1 MKQMRKI
8 LLPVIASLCFA
19 GVVAAQDV
27 DLRALD
33 RLGEHARSKTA
44 VTLNSALL
52 KLGAAFLSAD
62 GDSDADAIKSLIG
75 KLKAIY
81 VRVYEYASPGLYSD
95 KDLEAFRAMLSSP
108 RWTPVVDVQDHQESS
123 QIYFLMNPSSDK
135 LGGVA
140 VLSAE
145 PKKVTVVYI
154 DGDLDPSDIAKLSG
168 NMWIPEIHDL
178 DRIKRG
184 DNKSGK

>member
-1 MKQMRKI
+1 MRGMRKI
-8 LLPVIASLCFA
+8 LLPVVATLCLA
-19 GVVAAQDV
+19 GVAAAQDV
-27 DLRALD
+27 DLKALD
-33 RLGEHARSKTA
+33 KLAENARSKTV

-81 VRVYEYASPGLYSD
+81 VRVYEYSSPGLYSD
-95 KDLEAFRAMLSSP
+95 KDLDAFRAMLSSP
-108 RWTPVVDVQDHQESS
+108 RWTPVVDIQARKESS
-123 QIYFLMNPSSDK
+123 QIYFLMSPSSDK

-140 VLSAE
+140 VLNAE
-145 PKKVTVVYI
+145 PKKVTVIYI

-168 NMWIPEIHDL
+168 NMGIPEIHDL
-178 DRIKRG
+178 DKLKRG

>member
-1 MKQMRKI
+1 MNQMRGI
-8 LLPVIASLCFA
+8 LLPVVAAVCLA
-19 GVVAAQDV
+19 GAAAAQDV

-33 RLGEHARSKTA
+33 RLGEHARSKTV

-52 KLGAAFLSAD
+52 KMGAAFLGAD

-75 KLKAIY
+75 KLKAVY
-81 VRVYEYASPGLYSD
+81 VRVYEFQSPGEYSD

-108 RWTPVVDVQDHQESS
+108 RWTPVVDVQDRKEST
-123 QIYFLMNPSSDK
+123 QIYFLMRPSSDK

-154 DGDLDPSDIAKLSG
+154 DGELDPSDIAKLSG
-168 NMWIPEIHDL
+168 NMGIPEIRDL
-178 DRIKRG
+178 EKLRGG
-184 DNKSGK
+184 DNKGAK

>member
-1 MKQMRKI
+1 MKTMRRI
-8 LLPVIASLCFA
+8 LLPVAASLCLA
-19 GVVAAQDV
+19 GLAAAQDV
-27 DLRALD
+27 DLKALD
-33 RLGEHARSKTA
+33 RLAEHATSKTV

-52 KLGAAFLSAD
+52 RLGAAFLSTD
-62 GDSDADAIKSLIG
+62 GDSDAESVKSLIG

-81 VRVYEYASPGLYSD
+81 VRVYEFQSPGQYSD
-95 KDLEAFRAMLSSP
+95 KDLDGFRAMLSSP
-108 RWTPVVDVQDHQESS
+108 RWTPVVDVENRKETSL
-123 QIYFLMNPSSDK
+123 IYFLMTPSSDK

-154 DGDLDPSDIAKLSG
+154 DGELDPKDIAKLSG
-168 NMWIPEIHDL
+168 SMGIPEIHGL
-178 DRIKRG
+178 DKIKR

>member
-1 MKQMRKI
+1 MNRARRI
-8 LLPVIASLCFA
+8 LLPVMAAVCFA
-19 GVVAAQDV
+19 GIAAAQDV
-27 DLRALD
+27 DLKALD
-33 RLGEHARSKTA
+33 RLGEHARSKTV

-81 VRVYEYASPGLYSD
+81 VRVYEFQSPGQYSD

-108 RWTPVVDVQDHQESS
+108 RWTPVVDVQDHKESS
-123 QIYFLMNPSSDK
+123 QIYFLMSASSDK

-154 DGDLDPSDIAKLSG
+154 DGELDPSDIAKLSG
-168 NMWIPEIHDL
+168 NMGIPEIHDL
-178 DRIKRG
+178 DKIRRG